1 MPILSRVPAP
11 VPAIFVRL
19 AAATGCV
26 LVLVG
31 VLFADHAGVRASAS
45 AGEASGSLTFGGLQ
59 RTYLVHAPAG
69 GGHPAGLVINLHG
82 AGGSGAA
89 QAATTHYDTV
99 ADQLGLV
106 VVYPDGIDQSWADG
120 RGASK
125 PDRQGVDDVGFLS
138 ALADRLVHDYG
149 IDPGRV
155 FATGMSAGAFMTNRL
170 ACDRADLIAAI
181 APVSGTLGAGVGCA
195 PSRPVAVLETHGT
208 ADPVVP
214 YDGGTMHG
222 RGGVSDILPATAM
235 ASRWRDA
242 DGCPA
247 PVQDALPNTGDGTS
261 VRRLTAAGCADG
273 TAVVLL
279 TVDGGGH
286 TWPRGNF
293 ALPAD
298 AVGLATGATDISLAS
313 GQFFLLHAR

>member
-1 MPILSRVPAP
+1 VPILSRVPAP

-106 VVYPDGIDQSWADG
+106 VVYPDGID
-120 RGASK
+120 
-125 PDRQGVDDVGFLS
+125 
-138 ALADRLVHDYG
+138 
-149 IDPGRV
+149 PGRV

-170 ACDRADLIAAI
+170 ACDRADLVIAI

-247 PVQDALPNTGDGTS
+247 PVQDTLPNTGDGTS

>member
-1 MPILSRVPAP
+1 MRVLMVALC
-11 VPAIFVRL
+11 VAL
-19 AAATGCV
+19 AGIGGGT
-26 LVLVG
+26 
-31 VLFADHAGVRASAS
+31 SAS
-45 AGEASGSLTFGGLQ
+45 ARAAGDAGGQLTFGDMQ

-69 GGHPAGLVINLHG
+69 LDHPAGLVINLHG
-82 AGGSGAA
+82 AGSTGAE
-89 QAATTHYDTV
+89 QAAISHYDTV

-106 VVYPDGIDQSWADG
+106 VVYPDGIDHSWADG

-138 ALADRLVHDYG
+138 ALADRLVHDFG
-149 IDPGRV
+149 IAPGRV

-170 ACDRADLIAAI
+170 ACDRADLVAAI
-181 APVSGTLGAGVGCA
+181 APVSGTLGVGVGCA
-195 PSRPVAVLETHGT
+195 PSRPVAVLQTHGT

-214 YDGGTMHG
+214 YDGGTMTG
-222 RGGVSDILPATAM
+222 RGGVSDILPATGMSA
-235 ASRWRDA
+235 RWRDA
-242 DGCPA
+242 DGCPP
-247 PVQDALPNTGDGTS
+247 PVQDTLPGTGDGTS
-261 VRRLTAAGCADG
+261 VRRLTAAPCAAG

-279 TVDGGGH
+279 SVDGGGH

-313 GQFFLLHAR
+313 GQFFLMHAR

>member
-1 MPILSRVPAP
+1 MRVRPLMVALCAALTCFGGYTSAAP
-11 VPAIFVRL
+11 
-19 AAATGCV
+19 
-26 LVLVG
+26 
-31 VLFADHAGVRASAS
+31 ASA
-45 AGEASGSLTFGGLQ
+45 AGDTPGQFTFGGLQ

-69 GGHPAGLVINLHG
+69 LDHPAGLVLNLHG
-82 AGGSGAA
+82 AGSTGGD
-89 QAATTHYDTV
+89 QAAISHYNTV

-106 VVYPDGIDQSWADG
+106 VVYPDGIDRSWADG
-120 RGASK
+120 RGAST
-125 PDRQGVDDVGFLS
+125 PDRQGVDDVGFLG
-138 ALADRLVHDYG
+138 ALADRLVQEFG
-149 IDPGRV
+149 IAPGRV

-214 YDGGTMHG
+214 YDGGTMTG
-222 RGGVSDILPATAM
+222 RGGVSDIVPATGM
-235 ASRWRDA
+235 AARWRDA
-242 DGCPA
+242 DGCPG
-247 PVQDALPNTGDGTS
+247 PVEDTLPSVGDGTS
-261 VRRLTAAGCADG
+261 VRRLTAAPCAAG

-279 TVDGGGH
+279 SVDGGGH

-313 GQFFLLHAR
+313 GQFFLMHAR